1 MKMCYRGVE
10 YDYTPPALEVT
21 ESEILGQYRGRA
33 LRFSYAKHIPFPQ
46 PVAEL
51 KFRGSV
57 YRTDTHGA
65 VTPMAASSDQAN
77 AGAKAVSAHSSMAQ
91 ARRQLLQESA
101 RIHQENIRRTLER
114 RIESA
119 RNRGNDALLS
129 QLEDELHQF
138 A

>member
-21 ESEILGQYRGRA
+21 ESEILGQYRGRT

-57 YRTDTHGA
+57 YRTNSKGSVLPTEPLSRNHK
-65 VTPMAASSDQAN
+65 VSDAQ
-77 AGAKAVSAHSSMAQ
+77 GSMAQ

-101 RIHQENIRRTLER
+101 RIHQDNIRRTLEQ
-114 RIESA
+114 RIQAA
-119 RNRGNDALLS
+119 RSNGNDSLLS
-129 QLEDELHQF
+129 QLEEELHQF

>member
-21 ESEILGQYRGRA
+21 ESEILGQYRGRT

-57 YRTDTHGA
+57 YRTDAQGA
-65 VTPMAASSDQAN
+65 VSPAEPTLRNQKASD
-77 AGAKAVSAHSSMAQ
+77 AHSSMAQ

-101 RIHQENIRRTLER
+101 RIHQDNIRRTLEQ
-114 RIESA
+114 RIEAA
-119 RNRGNDALLS
+119 RSRGNNNLLR
-129 QLEDELHQF
+129 QLEEELHQF

>member
-57 YRTDTHGA
+57 YRTDAQGGISPSDESVQETKALGA
-65 VTPMAASSDQAN
+65 
-77 AGAKAVSAHSSMAQ
+77 SSMAQ

-101 RIHQENIRRTLER
+101 RIHQDNIRRTIEQ
-114 RIESA
+114 RIVAA
-119 RNRGNDALLS
+119 RTRGNDALLS
-129 QLEDELHQF
+129 QLEEELHQF

>member
-1 MKMCYRGVE
+1 MKLCYRGVE

-21 ESEILGQYRGRA
+21 ESEILGQYRGRS

-51 KFRGSV
+51 KFRGSA
-57 YRTDTHGA
+57 YRTDTQGA
-65 VTPMAASSDQAN
+65 VSPTESVRNVGLKVASTD
-77 AGAKAVSAHSSMAQ
+77 GSMAQ

-101 RIHQENIRRTLER
+101 RIHQNNIRRTLEQ
-114 RIESA
+114 RIEAA
-119 RNRGNDALLS
+119 RSRGNDSLLR

>member
-21 ESEILGQYRGRA
+21 ESEILGQYRGRS

-57 YRTDTHGA
+57 YRTNAQGA
-65 VTPMAASSDQAN
+65 VSPAVASSSTATLGSN
-77 AGAKAVSAHSSMAQ
+77 AVGSMAE

-101 RIHQENIRRTLER
+101 RIHQDNVRRTLEQ
-114 RIESA
+114 RIEAA
-119 RNRGNDALLS
+119 RSRGNDSLLR

>member
-10 YDYTPPALEVT
+10 YDYTPPVLEVT
-21 ESEILGQYRGRA
+21 ESEILGQYRGRS

-57 YRTDTHGA
+57 YRTNVQGGVSPA
-65 VTPMAASSDQAN
+65 EASAQET
-77 AGAKAVSAHSSMAQ
+77 KAFNAHSSMAQ

-101 RIHQENIRRTLER
+101 RIHQDNIRRTLEQ
-114 RIESA
+114 RISA
-119 RNRGNDALLS
+119 ARTRGNDSLLR
-129 QLEDELHQF
+129 QLEEELHQF